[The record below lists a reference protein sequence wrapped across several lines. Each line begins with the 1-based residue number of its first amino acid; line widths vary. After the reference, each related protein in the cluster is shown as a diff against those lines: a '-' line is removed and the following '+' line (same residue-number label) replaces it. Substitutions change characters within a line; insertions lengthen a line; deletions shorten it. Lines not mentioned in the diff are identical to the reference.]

1 MESNR
6 YQNGKIYKIVDNGY
20 NTCYIGSTIEGL
32 STRMAKHRSRYRN
45 YLSGGHAD
53 YKVFEIF
60 NEFGIDDCK
69 IELIEEYPCEN
80 KIQLQKREGYHIQN
94 THCVNKRVEGQY
106 LTQQEYREVHK
117 EKIKEQQHEYWVN
130 NKEKLSEHKHQ
141 YWVNNKEKLTEWK
154 SEKIVCEICQSCYR
168 RDNRSHHEKSLK
180 HQSALPQD

>member
-20 NTCYIGSTIEGL
+20 NKCYIGSTIEAL
-32 STRMAKHRSRYRN
+32 SVRMAKHRSGYRN

-80 KIQLQKREGYHIQN
+80 KMQLLKREGFHIQN
-94 THCVNKRVEGQY
+94 TNCVNKRVEGR
-106 LTQQEYREVHK
+106 TKQEYRF
-117 EKIKEQQHEYWVN
+117 EYNAQYREN
-130 NKEKLSEHKHQ
+130 NKERLS
-141 YWVNNKEKLTEWK
+141 EWK
-154 SEKIVCEICQSCYR
+154 SEKFVCDICQGCYT
-168 RDNRSHHEKSLK
+168 RDHRSHHVKTLK
-180 HQSALPQD
+180 HQNALSQD